1 MIIVVAGLQTGP
13 CRGTIMRQLRAWFV
27 RLGGFFLRNRSERE
41 LVAEMESHLQMHI
54 EDNLRTGMSS
64 EMARREALMKLGGV
78 EQTKEIYR
86 DRRGLPL
93 IETLFQDLRFAAR
106 MLLKNPG
113 FTAIAVLTLVL
124 GIAATT
130 AIFSVVY
137 GVLLRP
143 LPYPNPDQIIQLW
156 ELDAK
161 GHRMNFPEPNFLD
174 MRSSSQSLAALA
186 ECNAGPFTITGGAEP
201 TRTVAALVSRDF
213 FQVMGVSPV
222 LGRSFSPEDQR
233 EGAGPVL
240 LVSHGYWQRH
250 LGGSNELSKFNLVA
264 DHRVFSVIGVMPE
277 GFGFPDGAD
286 LWIPRELYPPDNPSR
301 TAHNWHVF
309 GRVHEGVA
317 LSQVRAELSSIAHRL
332 NQQYGQDIDMTDA
345 AADRLRDAMT
355 SNIRAALLLL
365 LGAVSFL
372 LLVACANV
380 ANLLLAQAARRDR
393 ELAIRAALGADRRRL
408 VLQFLIE
415 SASLCTV
422 SGIVGALAARWGVN
436 VLLALA
442 PKNLPR
448 LDSISV
454 NMPVLLFAVGLSC
467 VMATALG
474 TFTAIRATSGD
485 VRDALAEGG
494 REQIG
499 GWRARR
505 FGQTIVAGQLAI
517 TLVLLVGAGLL
528 GRSLMRVLSV
538 EPGFR
543 TEHVVT
549 MDLAFARPGDNDA
562 AKAFHVNKL
571 NSLFERLRA
580 IPGVEAVGGANALP
594 LASDFLADGAFLILN
609 PRDVP
614 TRMEDFE
621 RLLHNP
627 SITGYADYL
636 VASDDYFR
644 VLAIPLLR
652 GRFFDNRDVMN
663 APHVAVISDSLAR
676 ARWPNEDPLGKTIE
690 FGNMDG
696 DLRLLTIVGIVGD
709 VRNHSLEAPPSP
721 TVYVNY
727 RQRPQSSDLFTIVM
741 RTSLPPEGVIPA
753 AREIVRGVDP
763 GAPPQF
769 RTFAQVFTSSLS
781 ARRFNLTLVLAFA
794 GAALLLAV
802 AGVYGV
808 MAYSVT
814 RRTREI
820 GVRIALGAAR
830 GDVLRLVLGQ
840 GMWTTA
846 VGVSIGIAGSFA
858 LTRTTRSLLFGVS
871 PTDAVTLAGVSLLLA
886 GVSLLACWIPT
897 RRAMRVDPIVALRYE

>member
-1 MIIVVAGLQTGP
+1 MNKL
-13 CRGTIMRQLRAWFV
+13 RGWLL
-27 RLGGFFLRNRSERE
+27 RLGGLFGRARRERE
-41 LVAEMESHLQMHI
+41 LAAEMESHLQMHI
-54 EDNLRTGMSS
+54 EDNLRAGMSS
-64 EMARREALMKLGGV
+64 EIARREALMKLGGV

-93 IETLFQDLRFAAR
+93 LEALFRDLRFSFR

-186 ECNAGPFTITGGAEP
+186 ECNAGPFTISGGAEP

-240 LVSHGYWQRH
+240 LVSHDYWLRH
-250 LGGSNELSKFNLVA
+250 LGGSNELSKFKLVA

-277 GFGFPDGAD
+277 GFRFPDAAD
-286 LWIPRELYPPDNPSR
+286 LWVPRELYPPDNPSR

-309 GRVHEGVA
+309 GRVREGVV
-317 LSQVRAELSSIAHRL
+317 LSQARAEFSAIAHRL
-332 NQQYGQDIDMTDA
+332 KQQYGQDIDLTDA

-408 VLQFLIE
+408 LLQFLIE

-422 SGIVGALAARWGVN
+422 SGIVGALVARWGVN

-494 REQIG
+494 RDQIG
-499 GWRARR
+499 GRRARR

-528 GRSLMRVLSV
+528 GRSLIRVLSV

-549 MDLAFARPGDNDA
+549 IDLAFARPGDNDA
-562 AKAFHVNKL
+562 AKALHVNKL

-621 RLLHNP
+621 RLFHNP

-636 VASDDYFR
+636 VASEDYFR
-644 VLAIPLLR
+644 VLTIPLLR

-676 ARWPNEDPLGKTIE
+676 TRWPNEDPLGKTIE

-709 VRNHSLEAPPSP
+709 VRNHSLEATPSP

-753 AREIVRGVDP
+753 AREIVRSIDP
-763 GAPPQF
+763 GVPPQF

-846 VGVSIGIAGSFA
+846 IGVAIGIAGSFA

-897 RRAMRVDPIVALRYE
+897 RRAMRVDPIVALRYQ